1 MATIEILTFFIICYF
16 LTGNIDFIKDT
27 SSPFNLVF
35 LSSAVFIILGQYVS
49 EPFFTTPLGAIS
61 NSIAAILILLAANNS
76 DSLLFYPHMMIL
88 FVAVLICAIGVLFLN
103 VIDMAPRVKQ
113 LLLSISTTLGKSKVL
128 YSFVYLSGVVSYL
141 RSDSEVLTTMLVA
154 WVLVV
159 CTPFFEAVVRIF
171 SKFTNNSKRNIKKG
185 SMIDCIP
192 GKYCI
197 ASFPSISKGIDASSY
212 LLLIKQGPDRWYV
225 CSICKAE
232 HLSSE
237 TIVSGL
243 CFPTPVISNSD
254 IGDGNIRAIAGD
266 NAFDAMLI
274 NKNDIASDQVSAVE
288 ASILS
293 SRVDS
298 IIGIVDERS
307 SIETITIRLLKDESD
322 SLYQTIHEGA
332 VVEALI
338 KSEWVMYQIINGI
351 DHTNQCKSK
360 SLTPFV
366 YAYARKLGAYDAEQN
381 SIDGV
386 MWLPELGSPVF
397 MRSRTES
404 EKPKLSIG
412 KLPGTCCHI
421 CIKDMNALITH
432 NTAVLGILGV
442 GKSCLSFELIQKVM
456 QADETRDAR
465 VICLDLTNEYKKAL
479 EYYGV
484 RTCQPNDEALIENLR
499 TSYTNAEK
507 SKDDGGNLKIF
518 RIGIRA
524 IIESFMD
531 GKYGSGVLVINPEK
545 YEVSKQTTD
554 GKSSNYGKPPYDL
567 TPFADLSSA
576 EITRIISEE
585 ALDYCKTTYSGSAAK
600 AKLLLIFEEAHSLVP
615 EWSSAANDGDRNAA
629 NGTARVILQGRKYG
643 LGSMVITQRT
653 ANVSKSILNQ
663 CNTVFALRVFDDTG
677 KQFLENYV
685 GSDYAAMLPTLKER
699 HAIAAGKALK
709 LTCPVEIELND
720 KDELLNPLPHLLP

>member
-1 MATIEILTFFIICYF
+1 MKAIQRIIVAAIEILTFFIICYS
-16 LTGNIDFIKDT
+16 LTGSIDFIRDT

-61 NSIAAILILLAANNS
+61 NSIAAILILLAVNNS

-88 FVAVLICAIGVLFLN
+88 FAAILICAIGVLFLN
-103 VIDMAPRVKQ
+103 VIDKAPRVKQ

-141 RSDSEVLTTMLVA
+141 RSDPTVLTTMLVA

-159 CTPFFEAVVRIF
+159 CTPFFEAIVSIP
-171 SKFTNNSKRNIKKG
+171 SKFANHARQIIKKG
-185 SMIDCIP
+185 SIVDYIP

-197 ASFPSISKGIDASSY
+197 ASFPSIDKGVDASSH
-212 LLLIKQGPDRWYV
+212 LLLLKQGTDRWRA
-225 CSICKAE
+225 CSICKTE
-232 HLSSE
+232 NLSSE

-243 CFPTPVISNSD
+243 CFPAPVISSSD
-254 IGDGNIRAIAGD
+254 IGDGNVRAIAGD
-266 NAFDAMLI
+266 NAFDAILV
-274 NKNDIASDQVSAVE
+274 NKRDIASNQISAIE
-288 ASILS
+288 ASLLS
-293 SRVDS
+293 SRAYG
-298 IIGIVDERS
+298 IIGIVDEQS
-307 SIETITIRLLKDESD
+307 SIETIKIRLLKDESD

-338 KSEWVMYQIINGI
+338 KGEWVMYQIINGI
-351 DHTNQCKSK
+351 DHANQCKSK
-360 SLTPFV
+360 TLTPFV
-366 YAYARKLGAYDAEQN
+366 YAYARKLGAYDVEQN
-381 SIDGV
+381 SIDSV
-386 MWLPELGSPVF
+386 LWLPELGSPVF
-397 MRSRTES
+397 IRSKAES
-404 EKPKLSIG
+404 DKPELSIG

-421 CIKDMNALITH
+421 CIKDINALITH

-465 VICLDLTNEYKKAL
+465 VVCLDLTNEYKKAL
-479 EYYGV
+479 EHYGV
-484 RTCQPNDEALIENLR
+484 RTCHPDDKVLIENLK
-499 TSYTNAEK
+499 TSYEKAEK
-507 SKDDGGNLKIF
+507 SKNDGGNSKIF
-518 RIGIRA
+518 RVGIRA
-524 IIESFMD
+524 IIESFMS
-531 GKYGSGVLVINPEK
+531 GKYDSRVLVINPEK

-554 GKSSNYGKPPYDL
+554 GRSSNYNKPPYDL
-567 TPFADLSSA
+567 TPFADLSPA

-585 ALDYCKTTYSGSAAK
+585 ALDYCKTAYSESAEK
-600 AKLLLIFEEAHSLVP
+600 AKLLLVFEEAHSLVP

-685 GSDYAAMLPTLKER
+685 GSDYAAMLPTLEDR
-699 HAIAAGKALK
+699 HAIAAGKAL
-709 LTCPVEIELND
+709 
-720 KDELLNPLPHLLP
+720 